1 MTSILLLL
9 AHPGQG
15 DTEPESWTH
24 YLTEPVHVIGLI
36 AAVAIILVAVLGL
49 RAMRQRDR

>member
-1 MTSILLLL
+1 MTSILLAF
-9 AHPGQG
+9 AHPGHG

-36 AAVAIILVAVLGL
+36 AAVAILLVAVLGL